1 MADQAAN
8 NGGGQAAGNR
18 YVQFSRGAAQR
29 IAKVVRTVEG
39 GNRTQGGLSFEH
51 PMPSGAGGSVKLV
64 RRATFTGSWPIGTTA
79 VVTFVQAPTATANA
93 TNLIWPLDASNPSAQ
108 TCLVG
113 KEGTSWWLIV
123 PRLSVLSCDAQASGQ
138 QLSFFS
144 G

>member
-8 NGGGQAAGNR
+8 GGGGQAAGNR

-29 IAKVVRTVEG
+29 IAKVVRVVEA
-39 GNRTQGGLSFEH
+39 GNRTQGGLAFEH
-51 PMPSGAGGSVKLV
+51 PISSGGSVKLV
-64 RRATFTGSWPIGTTA
+64 RRATFTGAWPIGTTA
-79 VVTFVQAPTATANA
+79 VVTLVQAPTATVNA
-93 TNLIWPLDASNPSAQ
+93 TNLTWPLDASNPSQQ

-113 KEGTSWWLIV
+113 KEGANWWLIV